1 MNNDPSIKDTKVWL
15 WIHLGDLYLLL
26 QSVSKTEELCKTLS
40 GPSSEMKEM
49 ETPIEF
55 QCSPSLQEEL
65 YHWKSS
71 GPQLGKKNKIKS
83 GALLSSLSKRA
94 VRARPH
100 LIRPGNGLFPRPL
113 STDISLR

>member
-26 QSVSKTEELCKTLS
+26 QSVSATEELRKTLS

-55 QCSPSLQEEL
+55 QCSPSLQDEL
-65 YHWKSS
+65 YHCCVSLEKLWSTA
-71 GPQLGKKNKIKS
+71 GEKIK
-83 GALLSSLSKRA
+83 
-94 VRARPH
+94 
-100 LIRPGNGLFPRPL
+100 
-113 STDISLR
+113 